1 MAYNKVV
8 YGAQVLIDLTA
19 DTVDPEHLLLGK
31 TAHDQSGEVITGTC
45 SYDADTGDATAAAS
59 DLLAGKT
66 AYVDGA
72 KVTGT
77 MADKGAVTGTI
88 ATKEGEY
95 TVPAGYHN
103 GRGKVTLSA
112 TEQAKIIP
120 GNLKSGVTILG
131 VSGTYSGAAIQA
143 QTKSIAPTTS
153 QQIVQP
159 DTGYDYLSQVT
170 VAASPFYEESN
181 AAGGTSVTFGA

>member
-1 MAYNKVV
+1 MDYRDV
-8 YGAQVLIDLTA
+8 YKRQ
-19 DTVDPEHLLLGK
+19 EHLLLGK

-88 ATKEGEY
+88 ATKEDVY
-95 TVPAGYHN
+95 K
-103 GRGKVTLSA
+103 R
-112 TEQAKIIP
+112 
-120 GNLKSGVTILG
+120 
-131 VSGTYSGAAIQA
+131 
-143 QTKSIAPTTS
+143 
-153 QQIVQP
+153 QP
-159 DTGYDYLSQVT
+159 RC
-170 VAASPFYEESN
+170 PCFP
-181 AAGGTSVTFGA
+181 